1 MRKSMGLSSQSL
13 GLPGSAGGAND
24 IKMSK
29 PIRPAYVI
37 FNHKRSSQ
45 KIIS

>member
-1 MRKSMGLSSQSL
+1 MEGLSSQSL
-13 GLPGSAGGAND
+13 GLSGIVSTAND

-37 FNHKRSSQ
+37 FNDKESFFE
-45 KIIS
+45 